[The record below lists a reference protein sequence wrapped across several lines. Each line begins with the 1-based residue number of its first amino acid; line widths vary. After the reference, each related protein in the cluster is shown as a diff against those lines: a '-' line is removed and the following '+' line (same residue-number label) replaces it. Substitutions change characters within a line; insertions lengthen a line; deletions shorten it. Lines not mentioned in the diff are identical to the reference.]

1 MKLTHAMVLE
11 GVIDTLRDQIAPGL
25 EDPFG
30 REAARLAGSLI
41 AIAGRSGEDAVAIRV
56 AENDRMRAIFGEAA
70 AVASDAALR
79 GKLEAAA
86 SSSDPGLRL
95 GELDAETGRLRALL
109 VELHA
114 WLEEQDGAEARR
126 LDRAIWLALREAELA
141 RAPRG

>member
-1 MKLTHAMVLE
+1 MKLTHATVLE
-11 GVIDTLRDQIAPGL
+11 GVIDSLREQVAPGL
-25 EDPFG
+25 DDPFA
-30 REAARLAGSLI
+30 REAARMAGSLI
-41 AIAGRSGEDAVAIRV
+41 AIAGRAAEDAVAIRV
-56 AENDRMRAIFGEAA
+56 EENARMRGIFGEAA
-70 AVASDAALR
+70 AIAGDAALR

-95 GELDAETGRLRALL
+95 GELDGETGRLRSLL

-126 LDRAIWLALREAELA
+126 LDRTIWLALRDAELA